1 MGEIVSLTAKL
12 KAMCDSISD
21 RDVLNPQLLKKYI
34 SYARH
39 TVFPKLSMEACE
51 IIKNFYISLRENVVN
66 NSNTL
71 PITSRALDSLIRLS
85 QARAKLELRAIV
97 SREDAITVVK
107 LI

>member
-1 MGEIVSLTAKL
+1 MSLNAKL
-12 KAMCDSISD
+12 KAMCDSIPD

-51 IIKNFYISLRENVVN
+51 VIKNFYISLRENAIN
-66 NSNTL
+66 NANTL

-85 QARAKLELRAIV
+85 
-97 SREDAITVVK
+97 
-107 LI
+107 